1 MANRDPM
8 RFRKS
13 EVKERPSSEAQG
25 SAMPPLPQ
33 PKSAREFAYCILDE
47 HKQTGE
53 FVSDLLEDRVD
64 RAKTS
69 FLKKPPLAG
78 FFGKSAKP
86 VEVKPQEAEPVGT
99 ALLSKL
105 DRRFVTELVNGVV
118 RRQVTLDAIL
128 RAYVMRPRQEVHP
141 RLWLL
146 LQLGVYQLVMMTGVP
161 AHAAVGETV
170 ELGHFLNEPAW
181 CSFLNGVLRT
191 IGREMEANPG
201 FVFEPGVDLVP
212 IQPHRDTE
220 GCHGAKVVYR
230 RLGKPVFQD
239 PVKEPRIYIAEAFC
253 LPTWLSSRWS
263 MKFSTEELFDLGKW
277 FSCRHPLTLRV
288 NRLRTT
294 RDDLLARFEDALV
307 GEAYGG
313 FGPGH
318 RSDSIWY
325 DGRVRVVDL
334 PGFIDGH
341 FSVQDET
348 AMSASEL
355 LAPQPGETVL
365 DMCAAP
371 GTKTTH
377 LAELMHDEGRIFAA
391 DVDFK
396 RLQRVTDNA
405 TRLGLSIIA
414 PVTIPDDSSNLPQGP
429 FDAILI
435 DAPCSNT
442 GVLGKRPEVRNRLHS
457 KDIFQLA
464 AIQLRLLR
472 AAAAK
477 LKPGGR
483 LVYSTC
489 SIEPE
494 ENSAVVREFLET
506 APGFEL
512 VMTQEFVPGRPSD
525 GGFQALLRRSRN

>member
-1 MANRDPM
+1 MVNRDPM

-13 EVKERPSSEAQG
+13 EVRQRPSSEDQG
-25 SAMPPLPQ
+25 SAMPPLPK

-64 RAKTS
+64 RAQSS
-69 FLKKPPLAG
+69 FLTKPPLAG
-78 FFGKSAKP
+78 FFGKSKPEGAKP
-86 VEVKPQEAEPVGT
+86 QDAESTGA

-105 DRRFVTELVNGVV
+105 DRRFVTELANGVV

-128 RAYVMRPRQEVHP
+128 RAYVMRPRQDVHP

-170 ELGHFLNEPAW
+170 ELGHFINEPAW
-181 CSFLNGVLRT
+181 CSFTNGVLRT
-191 IGREMEANPG
+191 IGRDMEANPG
-201 FVFEPGVDLVP
+201 FAFVPDIDLVP

-230 RLGKPVFQD
+230 RLGKTIFQD
-239 PVKEPRIYIAEAFC
+239 PVLEPRLYIAEAFC
-253 LPTWLSSRWS
+253 LPTWMLSRWS
-263 MKFSTEELFDLGKW
+263 TKFSTEELFKLGEW

-294 RDDLLARFEDALV
+294 RDELLARFEDVLI
-307 GEAYGG
+307 GEASGG

-334 PGFIDGH
+334 PGFVDGH
-341 FSVQDET
+341 FTVQDET

-365 DMCAAP
+365 DLCAAP
-371 GTKTTH
+371 GTKSTH
-377 LAELMHDEGRIFAA
+377 LAELMNNEGRIFAA

-405 TRLGLSIIA
+405 TRLGHTIIA
-414 PVTIPDDSSNLPQGP
+414 PVTVPDNSSNLPQGP

-442 GVLGKRPEVRNRLHS
+442 GVMGKRPEVRNRLHS
-457 KDIFQLA
+457 KDIYQLA

-472 AAAAK
+472 AASEK
-477 LKPGGR
+477 LKSGGR

-489 SIEPE
+489 SIESE
-494 ENSAVVREFLET
+494 ENSAVVREFLAT
-506 APGFEL
+506 APSFEL
-512 VMTQEFVPGRPSD
+512 IMTQEFIPGRPSD
-525 GGFQALLRRSRN
+525 GGFQALLRKHTGR